1 LFNKVNYF
9 FLQILIDIEER
20 APAMKRQRDEYEH
33 AMASL
38 KSLEQMLEEER
49 DLNSTYKQEADTNR
63 HRLATAG
70 RDNERLKRQVRICL
84 ICFCYLPWC
93 KVLLL
98 MQVGFKLYHNRKLLQ
113 SSS

>member
-1 LFNKVNYF
+1 LFNKENYF

-84 ICFCYLPWC
+84 ICFCFQRKWN
-93 KVLLL
+93 V
-98 MQVGFKLYHNRKLLQ
+98 KLTFIFPCVKYCY
-113 SSS
+113 